1 MIYKCYECD
10 NYNFNSCT
18 KCGTSDK
25 SIPLDP
31 VFYPEFEYKSGGF
44 VSDIFF
50 KKTEL
55 KKIDIKLDSVL
66 SKYHEFKTPYFINYC
81 FLADDFGS
89 NSFKDLDL
97 FKQVLLN
104 LGFFELNEYPG
115 LIEKLIRS
123 TQFKFDYDDFVKRT
137 IHHIKES
144 LFASLE
150 SWIEEK
156 GNLYIYDLPLFIHYI
171 HENLLFKKSILYSEN
186 NEVTYLNHPDVYR
199 FCAETYFKIRSKRFQ
214 LKLEDL
220 NTELFITIHA
230 IDDMD
235 GYEFEDFLVELFKK
249 RGYEVQATR
258 KGKDQGADLFVESFG
273 KKMVIQ
279 AKNYQGTVGN
289 KAVQEAHAAKDFY
302 SCDSGMVIT
311 NSTFTASAKE
321 LALGT
326 GIELVD
332 RDRLQRYLDDYNY
345 SIGGD

>member
-1 MIYKCYECD
+1 MIYKCYGCD
-10 NYNFNSCT
+10 NYNFNSCDW
-18 KCGTSDK
+18 CGANDK
-25 SIPLDP
+25 NIPLDP
-31 VFYPEFEYKSGGF
+31 VYYPEFEYKSGGF
-44 VSDIFF
+44 VSDLFF
-50 KKTEL
+50 KKAEL

-66 SKYHEFKTPYFINYC
+66 SKYHEFKNPYFINYC
-81 FLADDFGS
+81 FLADNFGS

-104 LGFFELNEYPG
+104 LGFFELNEYPV
-115 LIEKLIRS
+115 LLEKLIRT

-137 IHHIKES
+137 THHIKES
-144 LFASLE
+144 LSASLE

-171 HENLLFKKSILYSEN
+171 YENSLFKNSRLYSEN
-186 NEVTYLNHPDVYR
+186 NEVTYLNHPEVYR
-199 FCAETYFKIRSKRFQ
+199 FCSETYFKIRARRFQ
-214 LKLEDL
+214 LNLEDL
-220 NTELFITIHA
+220 NTKLFITIHA

-235 GYEFEDFLVELFKK
+235 GYEFENFLVELFKK
-249 RGYEVQATR
+249 RGYEVQSTP

-289 KAVQEAHAAKDFY
+289 KAVQEVISAKAFY

-321 LALGT
+321 LALET